1 MRSCLLKPVRDLYSL
16 FTEIFFLLYTKL
28 TKNTLFTQLLAFRMG
43 NYELSVEH
51 FESVIEIEEDN
62 VNSLQNLAHSY
73 NKMNMKQ
80 KSDEMTAIVSF
91 G

>member
-1 MRSCLLKPVRDLYSL
+1 
-16 FTEIFFLLYTKL
+16 
-28 TKNTLFTQLLAFRMG
+28 MG

-51 FESVIEIEEDN
+51 FESVIEVEEDN
-62 VNSLQNLAHSY
+62 VNSLQNLANSY

-91 G
+91 ILGELFVKR